1 MGNTSSSGNLVN
13 AGNCDPKGANVNND
27 QPDNSN
33 DNLGALVVRNF
44 LLAWIK
50 GLPERRPFRSNFP
63 CRFDPATQH
72 SSDLVDHLLNQ
83 TIFLDVHDLQILR
96 KA

>member
-44 LLAWIK
+44 LLAWITPHLSLK
-50 GLPERRPFRSNFP
+50 GAGSVKLPLS
-63 CRFDPATQH
+63 
-72 SSDLVDHLLNQ
+72 
-83 TIFLDVHDLQILR
+83 I
-96 KA
+96 